1 MKITCEHCG
10 ALIDVENEKKCN
22 NCGAPYAN
30 NKQYKE
36 YKRRKDEF
44 DKEHMENKINAEK
57 IVNSIVKNTFTSFQI
72 ARIISFFIII
82 IVFIV
87 FGFILF
93 KGIKNNNPNN
103 FNDRNVSSSTFNFDI
118 EMFKGNQ
125 NGFILESLISTVI
138 NKNSK
143 YPEHTISI
151 IYNDK
156 TYVLT
161 DELITL
167 KGEIS
172 NNKYYEVIFNYK
184 EEFINNIIILNK

>member
-36 YKRRKDEF
+36 YKRR
-44 DKEHMENKINAEK
+44 NAEK

-118 EMFKGNQ
+118 EMFKGSQ

-161 DELITL
+161 DELISL